1 MGNLPKRVHN
11 QTMGGCRDK
20 EHLED
25 LLDKALA
32 GTFPASDPV
41 SSLGS
46 TRRGPAGDEGKK
58 QANEKDVSQQ
68 AVDEPGHDE
77 GR

>member
-1 MGNLPKRVHN
+1 
-11 QTMGGCRDK
+11 MGGSRDK
-20 EHLED
+20 EHLDD

-46 TRRGPAGDEGKK
+46 TRRGPTGDESEK
-58 QANEKDVSQQ
+58 QADEKDVGQQ

-77 GR
+77 RR

>member
-1 MGNLPKRVHN
+1 MNGS
-11 QTMGGCRDK
+11 RDK
-20 EHLED
+20 EHLDD

-46 TRRGPAGDEGKK
+46 SRRGPTGDESEK
-58 QANEKDVSQQ
+58 QANEKDVDKQ

-77 GR
+77 RRPWTPAATD

>member
-1 MGNLPKRVHN
+1 MGES
-11 QTMGGCRDK
+11 RDK
-20 EHLED
+20 EHLDD

-46 TRRGPAGDEGKK
+46 TRRRPAGNESEK
-58 QANEKDVSQQ
+58 QADEKDVGQQ
-68 AVDEPGHDE
+68 AVDEPGRDE
-77 GR
+77 RR